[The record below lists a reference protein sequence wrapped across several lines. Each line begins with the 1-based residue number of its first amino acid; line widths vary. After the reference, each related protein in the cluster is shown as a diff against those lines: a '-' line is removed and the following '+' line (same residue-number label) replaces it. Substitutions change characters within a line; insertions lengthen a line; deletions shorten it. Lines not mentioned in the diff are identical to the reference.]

1 MYHDDL
7 HQAAEFAHAAVAS
20 MTRFSIPPTPINFTI
35 WYEYHASRDPALS
48 RAIDALLAGNKPFTP
63 ETTLQLY
70 EEFLN
75 PARLLRTSR
84 ETTEKLQAAMDEL
97 RSFVDAAEEDTR
109 AYGDKLEHFSGK
121 LDVHPDIAA
130 HAAPALGSLVGAM
143 LQETRSMQERN
154 QALEERLAEATA
166 EVRLLREH
174 FEQARRE
181 ALSDSLTGLANRKN
195 FEQTLTLFAKAAHDS
210 REPLSLML
218 LDIDHF
224 KLFNDRHGHQTGDTV
239 LQLVARTLSDNVKG
253 QDLAARY
260 GGEEFALLLPR
271 TRVDQATKLGDNLRT
286 LIATRRLVKR
296 NSGDDL
302 GRITISAGVAEYRP
316 GEALSAFVQR
326 ADSALY
332 AAKREGRNRVV
343 AAREAGAGIA
353 AAAVLPT

>member
-7 HQAAEFAHAAVAS
+7 HHAAELAHAAVTS

-35 WYEYHASRDPALS
+35 WYEYHAGRDPALS
-48 RAIDALLAGNKPFTP
+48 RAIDALLAGNATFTP

-75 PARLLRTSR
+75 PARLLRASR
-84 ETTEKLQAAMDEL
+84 ETTEKLQEAMDDL
-97 RSFVDAAEEDTR
+97 RSVVGAAEENAR
-109 AYGDKLEHFSGK
+109 SYGAKLEHFSGN
-121 LDVHPDIAA
+121 LDRHEPE
-130 HAAPALGSLVGAM
+130 PALGSLVSGM
-143 LQETRSMQERN
+143 LQETRAMEARN
-154 QALEERLAEATA
+154 RTLEDRLAETTA
-166 EVRLLREH
+166 EVKLLREH

-195 FEQTLTLFAKAAHDS
+195 FEQTLTLLAKAAQDEG
-210 REPLSLML
+210 EPLALML
-218 LDIDHF
+218 IDIDHF

-271 TRVDQATKLGDNLRT
+271 TRAEQAVKLGDNIRVLVSGRK
-286 LIATRRLVKR
+286 LVKR
-296 NSGDDL
+296 NSGEDL
-302 GRITISAGVAEYRP
+302 GRITISAGVAQYNA

-326 ADSALY
+326 ADTALY
-332 AAKREGRNRVV
+332 AAKRKGRNIVV
-343 AAREAGAGIA
+343 AAAEAPADAPA
-353 AAAVLPT
+353 ATPA

>member
-20 MTRFSIPPTPINFTI
+20 MARFSIPPTPINFTI
-35 WYEYHASRDPALS
+35 WYEYHAGRDPALS
-48 RAIDALLAGNKPFTP
+48 HAIDSLLGSQTPFTP

-75 PARLLRTSR
+75 PARMLRASR
-84 ETTEKLQAAMDEL
+84 ETTEKLASAMEEL
-97 RSFVDAAEEDTR
+97 RHFIGAAEEDTR

-121 LDVHPDIAA
+121 LDSQVQVHS
-130 HAAPALGSLVGAM
+130 APALGSLVGAI

-154 QALEERLAEATA
+154 QSLEDRLAETTA
-166 EVRLLREH
+166 EVQLLREH

-181 ALSDSLTGLANRKN
+181 ALSDALTGLANRKN
-195 FEQTLTLFAKAAHDS
+195 FEQTLTLFAKMAQDTH
-210 REPLSLML
+210 EPLALML
-218 LDIDHF
+218 IDIDHF

-271 TRVDQATKLGDNLRT
+271 TRADQAVKLGNNLRN
-286 LIATRRLVKR
+286 LVNARKLVKR
-296 NSGDDL
+296 HSGDEL
-302 GRITISAGVAEYRP
+302 GRITISAGVAEYRL
-316 GEALSAFVQR
+316 GEALSSFVQR
-326 ADSALY
+326 ADAALY
-332 AAKREGRNRVV
+332 AAKRQGRNCVV
-343 AAREAGAGIA
+343 AATESGSGKA
-353 AAAVLPT
+353 AAAVLPG

>member
-1 MYHDDL
+1 MYHDDM

-35 WYEYHASRDPALS
+35 WYEYHAGRDPALS
-48 RAIDALLAGNKPFTP
+48 RAVDALLASHQPFTP

-84 ETTEKLQAAMDEL
+84 ETTEKLQVAMDNL
-97 RSFVDAAEEDTR
+97 RSYIDSAGEDTR
-109 AYGDKLEHFSGK
+109 AYGDKLEHFSGR
-121 LDVHPDIAA
+121 LDDHPQG
-130 HAAPALGSLVGAM
+130 APALGSLVGSM
-143 LQETRSMQERN
+143 LQETREMQERN
-154 QALEERLAEATA
+154 QALEARLAETTA
-166 EVRLLREH
+166 EVQMLREH

-195 FEQTLTLFAKAAHDS
+195 FEQTLTLFAKAAADNH
-210 REPLSLML
+210 EPLSLML

-224 KLFNDRHGHQTGDTV
+224 KKFNDRHGHQTGDTV

-271 TRVDQATKLGDNLRT
+271 TRSDQAARLGDNIRA
-286 LIATRRLVKR
+286 LIGARKLVKR
-296 NSGDDL
+296 GSGENL
-302 GRITISAGVAEYRP
+302 GQITISAGIAEYRP
-316 GEALSAFVQR
+316 GESLSVFVQR
-326 ADSALY
+326 ADKALY
-332 AAKREGRNRVV
+332 AAKRQGRNRVV
-343 AAREAGAGIA
+343 TATSSTDIHP
-353 AAAVLPT
+353 AAAVLPS

>member
-35 WYEYHASRDPALS
+35 WYEYHAGRDPALS
-48 RAIDALLAGNKPFTP
+48 RAIDSLLASQTPFTP
-63 ETTLQLY
+63 DTTLQLY

-75 PARLLRTSR
+75 PARMLRASR
-84 ETTEKLQAAMDEL
+84 ETTEKLQEAMDEL
-97 RSFVDAAEEDTR
+97 RVFVGAAGIDTR
-109 AYGDKLEHFSGK
+109 TYGDKLEHFSDR
-121 LDVHPDIAA
+121 LDQHGNG
-130 HAAPALGSLVGAM
+130 PAFGSLVGAM
-143 LQETRSMQERN
+143 LQETRAMQERN
-154 QALEERLAEATA
+154 QSLEDRLAETTA
-166 EVRLLREH
+166 EVQQLREH

-195 FEQTLTLFAKAAHDS
+195 FEQTLTLFAKAAVDNN
-210 REPLSLML
+210 EPLALML

-271 TRVDQATKLGDNLRT
+271 TRSDQAIKLGDNIRA
-286 LIATRRLVKR
+286 LIAGRKLVKR
-296 NSGDDL
+296 NSGAEL

-326 ADSALY
+326 ADGALY
-332 AAKREGRNRVV
+332 GAKRNGRNRVV
-343 AAREAGAGIA
+343 AATEAVA
-353 AAAVLPT
+353 ASLSETVLPS

>member
-7 HQAAEFAHAAVAS
+7 HQAAEYAHAAVAS

-48 RAIDALLAGNKPFTP
+48 RAIDALLAAGTTFTP
-63 ETTLQLY
+63 DTTLQLY

-75 PARLLRTSR
+75 PARMLRTTR
-84 ETTEKLQAAMDEL
+84 ETTEKLQEAMDEL
-97 RSFVDAAEEDTR
+97 RSFIGSAEEDTR
-109 AYGDKLEHFSGK
+109 SYGDKLEHFSDK
-121 LDVHPDIAA
+121 LDTHGHQPAA
-130 HAAPALGSLVGAM
+130 FGSLVGAM

-154 QALEERLAEATA
+154 QSLEDRLAETTA
-166 EVRLLREH
+166 EVLQLREH

-195 FEQTLTLFAKAAHDS
+195 FEQTLTLFAKTSQDS
-210 REPLSLML
+210 GEPLALML

-271 TRVDQATKLGDNLRT
+271 TRADQAVKLGDNIRA
-286 LIATRRLVKR
+286 LIATRKLVKR
-296 NSGDDL
+296 QSGESL
-302 GRITISAGVAEYRP
+302 GRITISAGVAEYRA
-316 GEALSAFVQR
+316 GEALSHFVQR
-326 ADSALY
+326 ADAALY
-332 AAKREGRNRVV
+332 GAKREGRNRVV
-343 AAREAGAGIA
+343 AATEASPELTET
-353 AAAVLPT
+353 VLRS